1 MTRARTTSVP
11 ILALALG
18 LSLGA
23 CQMLPLGGRGDQ
35 TVAAMPGQLEPV
47 HAAAFT
53 NDLAVF
59 WVSSNG
65 CTTKDDLRPIVQ
77 MRGGAAVITL
87 RRIEEDDCNRPVR
100 DGVELQWSF
109 EELGLPEGSAVSV
122 NNPYQLPQTL
132 LP

>member
-1 MTRARTTSVP
+1 MRR
-11 ILALALG
+11 ALAIATLG
-18 LSLGA
+18 LLASG
-23 CQMLPLGGRGDQ
+23 CQTFGGSDDAS
-35 TVAAMPGQLEPV
+35 VVEAMPGQVEPL

-65 CTTKDDLRPIVQ
+65 CTTKENLRPIVQ
-77 MRGGAAVITL
+77 MRGVAAVITL
-87 RRIEEDDCNRPVR
+87 RRIEEDDCDQPVT

-122 NNPYQLPQTL
+122 NNPYQLPSSL
-132 LP
+132 LPTS

>member
-1 MTRARTTSVP
+1 MKRA
-11 ILALALG
+11 LAIAALG
-18 LSLGA
+18 LSLSA
-23 CQMLPLGGRGDQ
+23 CQSLSMGGPDDAV
-35 TVAAMPGQLEPV
+35 VAAMPGQVEPL

-87 RRIEEDDCNRPVR
+87 RRIEEDPCDKPVSE
-100 DGVELQWSF
+100 GVELQWSF
-109 EELGLPEGSAVSV
+109 EELGLPQGAPVSV
-122 NNPYQLPQTL
+122 NNPYQLPPSL
-132 LP
+132 LPTS